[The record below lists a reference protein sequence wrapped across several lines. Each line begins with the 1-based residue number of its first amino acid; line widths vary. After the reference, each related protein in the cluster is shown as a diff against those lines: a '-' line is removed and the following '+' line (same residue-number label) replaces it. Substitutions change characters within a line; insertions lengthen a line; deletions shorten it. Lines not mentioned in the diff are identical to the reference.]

1 MKKHLLIINPRAG
14 SAKSIEDDLI
24 EIFARQGARLDVVR
38 TKKPLE
44 AKRLAKGAIGKY
56 SIVIA
61 GGGDGTINE
70 TVNGLAGSKTKLG
83 IIPMGTEN
91 ALAQGLGI
99 PLDYRKAA
107 ELILK
112 GKTSTW
118 DLGKAKNRYF
128 ILTAGVG
135 LDAKALSDVKPVLKN
150 LLGRK
155 AYPIAALKTILT
167 HVPSKLEVW
176 LDDQVLPRWG
186 YFVVIG
192 NVKYYGSNMH
202 LAQYAE
208 PDDGY
213 LDVCIFKRTDVL
225 NMFTY
230 FVSAASKGYIP
241 LTEFPNIE
249 YFKVKKVRIKSNK
262 PALAH
267 TDAEL
272 IGNTPLTVTIHPKAI
287 RIICSD

>member
-1 MKKHLLIINPRAG
+1 MKKYLFIMNPRAG
-14 SAKSIEDDLI
+14 SARAVEDDLI
-24 EIFARQGARLDVVR
+24 ELFAKKKCKLDIVK
-38 TKKPLE
+38 TKRPLD
-44 AKRLAKGAIGKY
+44 AKRLAKKAIGKY
-56 SIVIA
+56 DVVIA

-70 TVNGLAGSKTKLG
+70 TINGLADSDTKLG

-99 PLDYRKAA
+99 PLDHVAA
-107 ELILK
+107 ANIILK
-112 GKTSTW
+112 GKSRLF
-118 DLGKAKNRYF
+118 DLGKAKDRYF

-135 LDAKALSDVKPVLKN
+135 LDAKALSDVKPIIKKF
-150 LLGRK
+150 LGRGS
-155 AYPIAALKTILT
+155 YPLSALKTILT

-192 NVKYYGSNMH
+192 NVKYYGSTME

-213 LDVCIFKRTDVL
+213 LDVCIFKRTDVI
-225 NMFTY
+225 NMFKY
-230 FVSAASKGYIP
+230 FVSAASKGFIP
-241 LTEFPNIE
+241 LTDFPNIE
-249 YFKVKKVRIKSNK
+249 YFKVKKMKIKSKK

-267 TDAEL
+267 TDAEI
-272 IGNTPLTVTIHPKAI
+272 IGSTPLTIKIHPKAI
-287 RIICSD
+287 KVIC